1 MAPPL
6 AINKFDIFFGI
17 WPTMVSSLS
26 TAMAYLSTSLNSLL
40 QSWQPVYLCKRDN
53 LACRIPF
60 RTLPCFISY
69 HTYVTGKLRVLGLK

>member
-17 WPTMVSSLS
+17 WPIMVSSLS

-40 QSWQPVYLCKRDN
+40 QSYIFVN
-53 LACRIPF
+53 VI
-60 RTLPCFISY
+60 TLHAGFHFVHCHASFLTT
-69 HTYVTGKLRVLGLK
+69 HT